1 MNNYKATFFTSNLN
15 MEELERHLRI
25 NSYSDDE
32 IKARRIIERIKQLT
46 VDMELISENR
56 RK

>member
-1 MNNYKATFFTSNLN
+1 MNNYKTTFFTSNLN
-15 MEELERHLRI
+15 IEELERHLRI

-32 IKARRIIERIKQLT
+32 IKARRIIERVKQLT
-46 VDMELISENR
+46 IDLELISENK